1 MQGKLDKL
9 ESNLNENQQ
18 SNDKRFR
25 EIEDY
30 LNNLNNKI
38 TELANVP
45 PPVIPTNTGSI
56 DTGAVMALIQKL
68 QQDMM
73 GKVNNKDF

>member
-30 LNNLNNKI
+30 LNNLNSKI